1 MHAFSEMGL
10 RIPRIQLPKE
20 GTDYE
25 KWAVVACDQYTS
37 EPAYWEE
44 ADRIV
49 GSSPSTLRMILPEYY
64 LGKPQEEELTK
75 QIRSHMKQYEET
87 GVLRTLPEGC
97 MLVKRT
103 AAGRTRLGLVIAVDL
118 EAYDYTK
125 GSTSLIRATERTITE
140 RIPPRLRI
148 RRGAPI
154 ELPHIII
161 LIDDPEK
168 TVIEP
173 LAKKKGTVVYDTD
186 LMLDGGHITGTFF
199 PGEELGGVQEAFS
212 RLYDKS
218 TERFGKGKEF
228 LMAMGDGNHSLA
240 TAKAAWE
247 EIRQTLSPQEREN
260 HPARYALCEL
270 ENVHDDGIVFEP
282 IHRVLFGEGKLTG
295 EEIVRKT
302 VEILK
307 KQNPDAY
314 LAEESDEEDAGAEA
328 ATGRAG
334 RETAQ
339 RVTQTSRTADSYRIP
354 VVYGGTHRVLVID
367 HPVSGL
373 EVGALQTALDELV
386 RTEGVRIDYI
396 HGEQTVSE
404 LASPMENAGFLLPS
418 MDKHR
423 LFPAV
428 AADGALPRKTFS
440 MGHAN
445 EKRYYMEG
453 RSLLM

>member
-49 GSSPSTLRMILPEYY
+49 GTSPSTLRMILPEYY
-64 LGKPQEEELTK
+64 LGKPQEEELTR

-148 RRGAPI
+148 RRGAPV

-173 LAKKKGTVVYDTD
+173 LAKKKGTVAYDTD

-199 PGEELGGVQEAFS
+199 PKEKLGGVQEAFS

-247 EIRQTLSPQEREN
+247 EIKQTLTPQELEN

-314 LAEESDEEDAGAEA
+314 LAEESDEAGA
-328 ATGRAG
+328 AG
-334 RETAQ
+334 REGAQ
-339 RVTQTSRTADSYRIP
+339 CTPRTDCYRIP
-354 VVYGGTHRVLVID
+354 VIFGGTRRMLVID

-386 RTEGVRIDYI
+386 RTKGVRIDYI

-404 LASPMENAGFLLPS
+404 LASLEENAGFLLPS

-445 EKRYYMEG
+445 EKRYYLEG
-453 RSLLM
+453 RSLRV

>member
-49 GSSPSTLRMILPEYY
+49 GTSPSTLRMILPEYY
-64 LGKPQEEELTK
+64 LGKPQEEELTR

-148 RRGAPI
+148 RRGAPV

-173 LAKKKGTVVYDTD
+173 LAKKKGTVAYDTD

-199 PGEELGGVQEAFS
+199 PKEELGGVQEAFS

-247 EIRQTLSPQEREN
+247 EIKQTLTPQELEN

-314 LAEESDEEDAGAEA
+314 LAEESDEAGA
-328 ATGRAG
+328 AG
-334 RETAQ
+334 REGAQ
-339 RVTQTSRTADSYRIP
+339 CTPRTDCYRIP
-354 VVYGGTHRVLVID
+354 VIFGGTRRMLVID

-386 RTEGVRIDYI
+386 RTKGVRIDYI

-404 LASPMENAGFLLPS
+404 LASLEENAGFLLPS

-445 EKRYYMEG
+445 EKRYYLEG
-453 RSLLM
+453 RSLRV

>member
-49 GSSPSTLRMILPEYY
+49 GTSPSTLRMILPEYY
-64 LGKPQEEELTK
+64 LGKPQEEELTR

-148 RRGAPI
+148 RRGAPV

-173 LAKKKGTVVYDTD
+173 LAKKKGTVAYDTD

-199 PGEELGGVQEAFS
+199 PKEELGGVQEAFS

-247 EIRQTLSPQEREN
+247 EIKQTLTPQELEN

-314 LAEESDEEDAGAEA
+314 LAEESDEAEA
-328 ATGRAG
+328 AGHGA
-334 RETAQ
+334 AQ
-339 RVTQTSRTADSYRIP
+339 CTTRTDCYRIP
-354 VVYGGTHRVLVID
+354 VIFGGTRRMLVID

-386 RTEGVRIDYI
+386 RTKGVRIDYI

-404 LASPMENAGFLLPS
+404 LASLEENAGFLLPS

-445 EKRYYMEG
+445 ETRYYLEG
-453 RSLLM
+453 RSLRV

>member
-49 GSSPSTLRMILPEYY
+49 GTSPSTLRMILPEYY
-64 LGKPQEEELTK
+64 LGKPQEEELTR

-148 RRGAPI
+148 RRGAPV

-173 LAKKKGTVVYDTD
+173 LAKKKGTVAYETD

-199 PGEELGGVQEAFS
+199 PKEELGGVQEAFS

-247 EIRQTLSPQEREN
+247 EIKQTLTPQELEN

-314 LAEESDEEDAGAEA
+314 LAEESDEAEA
-328 ATGRAG
+328 AGHGA
-334 RETAQ
+334 AQ
-339 RVTQTSRTADSYRIP
+339 CTTRTDCYRIP
-354 VVYGGTHRVLVID
+354 VIFGGTRRMLVID

-386 RTEGVRIDYI
+386 RTKGVRIDYI

-404 LASPMENAGFLLPS
+404 LASLEENAGFLLPS

-440 MGHAN
+440 MGHSN
-445 EKRYYMEG
+445 EKRYYLEG
-453 RSLLM
+453 RSLRV

>member
-49 GSSPSTLRMILPEYY
+49 GTSPSTLRMILPEYY
-64 LGKPQEEELTK
+64 LGKPQEEELTR

-148 RRGAPI
+148 RRGAPV

-199 PGEELGGVQEAFS
+199 PKEELGGVQEAFS

-247 EIRQTLSPQEREN
+247 EIKQTLTPQELEN

-314 LAEESDEEDAGAEA
+314 LAEESDGDGAGA
-328 ATGRAG
+328 AG
-334 RETAQ
+334 REGAQ
-339 RVTQTSRTADSYRIP
+339 CTPRTDCYRIP
-354 VVYGGTHRVLVID
+354 VIFGGTRRMLVID

-386 RTEGVRIDYI
+386 RTKGVRIDYI

-404 LASPMENAGFLLPS
+404 LASLEENAGFLLPS

-445 EKRYYMEG
+445 EKRYYLEG
-453 RSLLM
+453 RSLRV

>member
-1 MHAFSEMGL
+1 
-10 RIPRIQLPKE
+10 
-20 GTDYE
+20 
-25 KWAVVACDQYTS
+25 
-37 EPAYWEE
+37 
-44 ADRIV
+44 
-49 GSSPSTLRMILPEYY
+49 
-64 LGKPQEEELTK
+64 
-75 QIRSHMKQYEET
+75 
-87 GVLRTLPEGC
+87 
-97 MLVKRT
+97 
-103 AAGRTRLGLVIAVDL
+103 GRTRLGLVIAVDL

-199 PGEELGGVQEAFS
+199 PREELGGVQEAFS

-314 LAEESDEEDAGAEA
+314 LAEESDEDDAGAEA

>member
-49 GSSPSTLRMILPEYY
+49 GTSPSTLRMILPEYY
-64 LGKPQEEELTK
+64 LGKPQEEELTR

-148 RRGAPI
+148 RRGAPV

-173 LAKKKGTVVYDTD
+173 LAKKKGTVAYDTD

-199 PGEELGGVQEAFS
+199 PKEELGGVQEAFS

-247 EIRQTLSPQEREN
+247 EIKQTLTPQELEN

-314 LAEESDEEDAGAEA
+314 LAEESDEAEA
-328 ATGRAG
+328 AGHGA
-334 RETAQ
+334 AQ
-339 RVTQTSRTADSYRIP
+339 CTTRTDCYRIP
-354 VVYGGTHRVLVID
+354 VIFGGTRRMLVID

-386 RTEGVRIDYI
+386 RTKGVRIDYI

-404 LASPMENAGFLLPS
+404 LASLEENAGFLLPS

-445 EKRYYMEG
+445 EKRYYLEG
-453 RSLLM
+453 RSLRV

>member
-49 GSSPSTLRMILPEYY
+49 GTSPSTLRMILPEYY
-64 LGKPQEEELTK
+64 LGKPQEEELTR

-148 RRGAPI
+148 RRGAPV

-173 LAKKKGTVVYDTD
+173 LAKKKGTVAYDTD

-199 PGEELGGVQEAFS
+199 PKEELGGVQEAFS

-247 EIRQTLSPQEREN
+247 EIKQTLTPQELEN

-314 LAEESDEEDAGAEA
+314 LAEESDEAEA
-328 ATGRAG
+328 AGHGA
-334 RETAQ
+334 AQ
-339 RVTQTSRTADSYRIP
+339 CTTRTDCYRIP
-354 VVYGGTHRVLVID
+354 VIFGGTRRMLVID

-386 RTEGVRIDYI
+386 RTKGVRIDYI

-404 LASPMENAGFLLPS
+404 LASLEENAGFLLPS

-440 MGHAN
+440 MGHSN
-445 EKRYYMEG
+445 EKRYYLEG
-453 RSLLM
+453 RSLRV

>member
-49 GSSPSTLRMILPEYY
+49 GTSPSTLRMILPEYY
-64 LGKPQEEELTK
+64 LGKPQEEELTQ

-103 AAGRTRLGLVIAVDL
+103 ASGRTRLGLVIAVDL

-148 RRGAPI
+148 RRGAPV

-173 LAKKKGTVVYDTD
+173 LAKKKGTVAYDTD

-199 PGEELGGVQEAFS
+199 PKEELGGVQEAFS

-247 EIRQTLSPQEREN
+247 EIKQTLTPQELEN

-314 LAEESDEEDAGAEA
+314 LAEESDGDGAGA
-328 ATGRAG
+328 AG
-334 RETAQ
+334 REGAQ
-339 RVTQTSRTADSYRIP
+339 CTPRTDCYRIP
-354 VVYGGTHRVLVID
+354 VIFGGTRRMLVID

-386 RTEGVRIDYI
+386 RTKGVRIDYI

-404 LASPMENAGFLLPS
+404 LASLEENAGFLLPS

-445 EKRYYMEG
+445 EKRYYLEG
-453 RSLLM
+453 RSLRV

>member
-49 GSSPSTLRMILPEYY
+49 GTSPSTLRMILPEYY
-64 LGKPQEEELTK
+64 LGKPQEEELTR

-87 GVLRTLPEGC
+87 GVLITLPEGC

-148 RRGAPI
+148 RRGAPV

-173 LAKKKGTVVYDTD
+173 LAKKKGTVAYETD

-199 PGEELGGVQEAFS
+199 PKEELGGVQEAFS

-247 EIRQTLSPQEREN
+247 EIKQTLTPQELEN

-314 LAEESDEEDAGAEA
+314 LAEESDEAEA
-328 ATGRAG
+328 AGHGA
-334 RETAQ
+334 AQ
-339 RVTQTSRTADSYRIP
+339 CTTRTDCYRIP
-354 VVYGGTHRVLVID
+354 VIFGGTRRMLVID

-386 RTEGVRIDYI
+386 RTKGVRIDYI

-404 LASPMENAGFLLPS
+404 LASLEENAGFLLPS

-440 MGHAN
+440 MGHSN
-445 EKRYYMEG
+445 EKRYYLEG
-453 RSLLM
+453 RSLRV

>member
-49 GSSPSTLRMILPEYY
+49 GTSPSTLRMILPEYY
-64 LGKPQEEELTK
+64 LGKPQEEELTR

-148 RRGAPI
+148 RRGAPV

-173 LAKKKGTVVYDTD
+173 LAKKKGTVAYDTD

-199 PGEELGGVQEAFS
+199 PKEELGGVQEAFS

-247 EIRQTLSPQEREN
+247 EIKQTLTPQELEN

-282 IHRVLFGEGKLTG
+282 IHRVLFGEGKMTG

-314 LAEESDEEDAGAEA
+314 LAEESDGAGA
-328 ATGRAG
+328 AG
-334 RETAQ
+334 REGAQ
-339 RVTQTSRTADSYRIP
+339 CTPRTDCYRIP
-354 VVYGGTHRVLVID
+354 VIFGGTRRTLVID

-386 RTEGVRIDYI
+386 RTKGVRIDYI

-404 LASPMENAGFLLPS
+404 LASLEENAGFLLPS

-445 EKRYYMEG
+445 EKRYYLEG
-453 RSLLM
+453 RSLRV

>member
-49 GSSPSTLRMILPEYY
+49 GTSPSTLRMILPEYY
-64 LGKPQEEELTK
+64 LGKPQEEELTR

-148 RRGAPI
+148 RRGAPV

-173 LAKKKGTVVYDTD
+173 LAKKKGTVAYETD

-199 PGEELGGVQEAFS
+199 PKEELGGVQEAFS

-247 EIRQTLSPQEREN
+247 EIKQTLTPQELEN

-314 LAEESDEEDAGAEA
+314 LAEESDEAEA
-328 ATGRAG
+328 AGHGA
-334 RETAQ
+334 AQ
-339 RVTQTSRTADSYRIP
+339 CTTRTDCYRIP
-354 VVYGGTHRVLVID
+354 VIFGGTRRMLVID

-386 RTEGVRIDYI
+386 RTKGVRIDYI

-404 LASPMENAGFLLPS
+404 LASLEENAGFLLPS

-445 EKRYYMEG
+445 EKRYYLEG
-453 RSLLM
+453 RSLRV